1 MPVTPANAWNGY
13 PLNWRGPAMR
23 DTQKKMLEW
32 IETIVTA
39 YNGTGAASELVV
51 NYSCDN
57 SGQIYVQPTGCF
69 LNVIEC
75 GFIFESKFAVFD
87 FGQLE
92 MQVEY
97 SKPETV
103 LRVLDRFRS
112 AVATYVKER
121 GKRPALVRA

>member
-1 MPVTPANAWNGY
+1 
-13 PLNWRGPAMR
+13 MR

-39 YNGTGAASELVV
+39 YNGTGASLELVV
-51 NYSCDN
+51 NYSREN

-69 LNVIEC
+69 LNIIER
-75 GFIFESKFAVFD
+75 GFIFESKFTVFD

-121 GKRPALVRA
+121 AKRPTLVRA